1 MLEQGFGT
9 SRANNLHRFFH
20 GIAELLILNC
30 DGNSVGRLVG
40 WSVGRSVCHSFQKG
54 WEVSLSFLSI
64 EH

>member
-40 WSVGRSVCHSFQKG
+40 WSVGRSVII
-54 WEVSLSFLSI
+54 SLRPGSYTSTLL
-64 EH
+64 